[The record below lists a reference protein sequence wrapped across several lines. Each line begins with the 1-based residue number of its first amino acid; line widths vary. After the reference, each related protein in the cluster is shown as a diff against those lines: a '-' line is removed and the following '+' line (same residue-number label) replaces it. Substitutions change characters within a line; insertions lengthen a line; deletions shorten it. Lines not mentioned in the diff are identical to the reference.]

1 MSIFLQL
8 TLVGEDV
15 GNTFS
20 LFSNVDGFTTAFE
33 TGVSKSSLLA
43 GYTTSA
49 APALTNTVRI
59 QSTDGVCDNYVSVS
73 LIQQTTTTTTTY
85 VPPVVYDWYELTN
98 CETSAIE
105 YSISYPTGTF
115 ALHARVTSGDIIYN
129 ITNIVHTNPGGDLL
143 VIIATGFTGCPTTTT
158 TTTIAVT
165 CGLYK
170 VTNNDSEDRSVFW
183 YPCGSNVLTIETV
196 FANSDL
202 LTSCATDGTVGTDAI
217 DYVIEKLSS
226 CSV

>member
-1 MSIFLQL
+1 MDIFLKL

-33 TGVSKSSLLA
+33 TGVTKANLLA
-43 GYTTSA
+43 GYTTV
-49 APALTNTVRI
+49 APALTNVVRV
-59 QSTDGVCDNYVSVS
+59 QSTDGVCDNYVVIP
-73 LIQQTTTTTTTY
+73 LIEPTTTTTTTY
-85 VPPVVYDWYELTN
+85 IPPIVYDWYELTN
-98 CETSAIE
+98 CETLAIE

-115 ALHARVTSGDIIYN
+115 ALYDRVLSGDIIYN
-129 ITNIVHTNPGGDLL
+129 ITGIVHTNPGGDLL
-143 VIIATGFTGCPTTTT
+143 VLTSTGLTGCPTTTT

-165 CGLYK
+165 CALYK
-170 VTNNDSEDRSVFW
+170 VTNNDSEDRSVYW

-202 LTSCATDGTVGTDAI
+202 LTSCATTGTVGTDAT
-217 DYVIEKLSS
+217 DYVIEELSS
-226 CSV
+226 CSS